1 VVEDGVHQEVGV
13 DTKVDKRSMVVA
25 GEAVRVT
32 CNGRRYF
39 SKAHREAVVGKCL
52 APGASLAAVAL
63 ANGFNANL
71 VRKWV
76 RQRQAR
82 NAVANTAAKLLPVTV
97 QAEQTQGLPE
107 RAVTRRTGARVRH
120 SNAGSMQLRMGS
132 IELALH
138 GTVDR
143 EQLSLVLEALLRSR

>member
-1 VVEDGVHQEVGV
+1 
-13 DTKVDKRSMVVA
+13 VA
-25 GEAVRVT
+25 GEPVRVT
-32 CNGRRYF
+32 RNGRRYF
-39 SKAHREAVVGKCL
+39 SKAHREAVVLKCL
-52 APGASLAAVAL
+52 VPGASLAAVAL

-82 NAVANTAAKLLPVTV
+82 NAVANTVAKLLPVTI
-97 QAEQTQGLPE
+97 QTERTRVLPE
-107 RAVTRRTGARVRH
+107 RAEAGRSAARSRP
-120 SNAGSMQLRMGS
+120 AETGSMQLRMGS
-132 IELALH
+132 IELILH

>member
-1 VVEDGVHQEVGV
+1 M
-13 DTKVDKRSMVVA
+13 DKRSLVVA
-25 GEAVRVT
+25 GEPVRVT
-32 CNGRRYF
+32 RNGRRYF
-39 SKAHREAVVGKCL
+39 GKAHRAAVVAKCL

-82 NAVANTAAKLLPVTV
+82 NAVANTAAKLLPVTI
-97 QAEQTQGLPE
+97 QTEQTRALPE
-107 RAVTRRTGARVRH
+107 RAVPRRSAVRIRRANVGA
-120 SNAGSMQLRMGS
+120 MQLRVGS
-132 IELALH
+132 IELLLR

-143 EQLSLVLEALLRSR
+143 EQLSLVLEALLRAR

>member
-1 VVEDGVHQEVGV
+1 MGEDGVHQEGEV
-13 DTKVDKRSMVVA
+13 DTKMDKRSMMVA
-25 GEAVRVT
+25 GEPVRVT
-32 CNGRRYF
+32 RNGRRYF
-39 SKAHREAVVGKCL
+39 SKAHREAVVAKCL

-82 NAVANTAAKLLPVTV
+82 NAVASTAAKLLPVTI
-97 QAEQTQGLPE
+97 QPEQTRVLPE
-107 RAVTRRTGARVRH
+107 RAESRRSGTRIRQAD
-120 SNAGSMQLRMGS
+120 SGSMQLRVGS
-132 IELALH
+132 IELVLR
-138 GTVDR
+138 GSVDR

>member
-1 VVEDGVHQEVGV
+1 M
-13 DTKVDKRSMVVA
+13 DKRSLVVA
-25 GEAVRVT
+25 GEPARVT
-32 CNGRRYF
+32 RNGRRYF
-39 SKAHREAVVGKCL
+39 SKAHREAVVAKCL

-82 NAVANTAAKLLPVTV
+82 NAVTNTAAKLLPVTI
-97 QAEQTQGLPE
+97 QTEQTRALPE
-107 RAVTRRTGARVRH
+107 RAVPRRSAVRIRRA
-120 SNAGSMQLRMGS
+120 NVGSMQLRVGS
-132 IELALH
+132 IELVLH

-143 EQLSLVLEALLRSR
+143 EQLTLVLEALLRSR

>member
-1 VVEDGVHQEVGV
+1 MDRG
-13 DTKVDKRSMVVA
+13 SMAVA
-25 GEAVRVT
+25 GEPYRVT
-32 CNGRRYF
+32 GNGRRYY
-39 SKAHREAVVGKCL
+39 SKAHKEAVIAKCL
-52 APGASLAAVAL
+52 VPGASLAAVAL

-82 NAVANTAAKLLPVTV
+82 NAVANTAAKLLPVTI
-97 QAEQTQGLPE
+97 QTEQTRLLPE
-107 RAVTRRTGARVRH
+107 RTLARRSAARVRH
-120 SNAGSMQLRMGS
+120 ADVGSMQIRMGS
-132 IELALH
+132 IELVLQ